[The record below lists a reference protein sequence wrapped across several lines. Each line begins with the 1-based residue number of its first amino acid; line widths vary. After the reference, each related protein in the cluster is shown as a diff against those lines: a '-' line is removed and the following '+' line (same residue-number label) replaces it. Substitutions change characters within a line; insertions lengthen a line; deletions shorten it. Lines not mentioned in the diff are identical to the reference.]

1 MDIDSDQASAGA
13 RALARALCTVIS
25 VVSEN
30 LAQESR
36 SVFHDFASF
45 MRLAIADAAEQ
56 VGDSAH
62 NAAEAL
68 RDVDN
73 DVQEGK
79 RNEIG
84 IKREA
89 DSSPEDANARAKFEK
104 AMDSTKEAGSK
115 VIGAGQAVAAAGED
129 LANRTTNR
137 LQDAFY
143 KVCCT
148 TIHVHPSSRTSRI
161 IAHILS
167 RVDMRPSSERRR
179 VSQLHHDHLQHG
191 REVDSSFSRCC

>member
-1 MDIDSDQASAGA
+1 
-13 RALARALCTVIS
+13 
-25 VVSEN
+25 
-30 LAQESR
+30 
-36 SVFHDFASF
+36 

-56 VGDSAH
+56 VGYRAH

-73 DVQEGK
+73 DFQEGG
-79 RNEIG
+79 RNEMC
-84 IKREA
+84 IKRKG
-89 DSSPEDANARAKFEK
+89 DGSPEDANARAKFEK

-137 LQDAFY
+137 LQGAFY

-148 TIHVHPSSRTSRI
+148 TVHVHPSCRTSRI
-161 IAHILS
+161 IAHILT
-167 RVDMRPSSERRR
+167 RVDMPGSGSRQAGRRTP
-179 VSQLHHDHLQHG
+179 
-191 REVDSSFSRCC
+191 CCTNTLSAP